1 MRADALVSHRLR
13 LHLITRPDGASRHP
27 FADPD
32 IYPCRALGERPA
44 SVYAMTAITISLRV
58 TAPGP
63 AVARVSVGRR
73 QFSIGRPVEFD
84 DASPHVAALEY
95 ALGAVGGEVVN
106 GLREFARRR
115 RLALDAVEA
124 LVTGELQDGL
134 AYLEVI
140 GESGR
145 PRLGRIAIKVFI
157 ASPDVTATGVLFDE
171 MLERLPLVSTL
182 REALDLDIEL
192 VQTS

>member
-1 MRADALVSHRLR
+1 MS
-13 LHLITRPDGASRHP
+13 T
-27 FADPD
+27 
-32 IYPCRALGERPA
+32 
-44 SVYAMTAITISLRV
+44 ITIPLRV
-58 TAPGP
+58 TAPAPG
-63 AVARVSVGRR
+63 AAHVSVGRR

-106 GLREFARRR
+106 GLREFSRRR
-115 RLALDAVEA
+115 RVSIDAVEA

-134 AYLEVI
+134 VYLEVI

-145 PRLGRIAIKVFI
+145 PRIRRIAVKVFV
-157 ASPDVTATGVLFDE
+157 ATVDDTATRALFDE
-171 MLERLPLVSTL
+171 MIERLPLVSTL

-192 VQTS
+192 VLTS

>member
-1 MRADALVSHRLR
+1 MN
-13 LHLITRPDGASRHP
+13 
-27 FADPD
+27 
-32 IYPCRALGERPA
+32 
-44 SVYAMTAITISLRV
+44 AITISLRV

-63 AVARVSVGRR
+63 AAARVSAGRR

-84 DASPHVAALEY
+84 EASPHVAALEY

-115 RLALDAVEA
+115 RLAIDAVEA

-134 AYLEVI
+134 VYLEVI

-145 PRLGRIAIKVFI
+145 PRIRRIAIKVFV
-157 ASPDVTATGVLFDE
+157 ASGAQTATRALFDE
-171 MLERLPLVSTL
+171 MLERLPLVNTL
-182 REALDLDIEL
+182 REVLELDVEL

>member
-1 MRADALVSHRLR
+1 MS
-13 LHLITRPDGASRHP
+13 
-27 FADPD
+27 
-32 IYPCRALGERPA
+32 
-44 SVYAMTAITISLRV
+44 AITISLRV

-63 AVARVSVGRR
+63 AAARVSVGRR

-84 DASPHVAALEY
+84 EASPHVAALEY

-115 RLALDAVEA
+115 RHVVDAVEA

-140 GESGR
+140 GERGR
-145 PRLGRIAIKVFI
+145 PRLRRIAVKVFV
-157 ASPDVTATGVLFDE
+157 ASGDANATRALFDE
-171 MLERLPLVSTL
+171 MIERLPLVSTL
-182 REALDLDIEL
+182 REAIDLDIEL

>member
-1 MRADALVSHRLR
+1 
-13 LHLITRPDGASRHP
+13 
-27 FADPD
+27 
-32 IYPCRALGERPA
+32 
-44 SVYAMTAITISLRV
+44 MTAITVSLRV

-115 RLALDAVEA
+115 RLAIDAVEA

-134 AYLEVI
+134 TYLEVI
-140 GESGR
+140 GERGQ
-145 PRLGRIAIKVFI
+145 PRIRRIGIKVFV
-157 ASPDVTATGVLFDE
+157 ASGPDGSARELFVE
-171 MLERLPLVSTL
+171 MIGRLPLVSTL
-182 REALDLDIEL
+182 RAALDLDIEL
-192 VQTS
+192 IETS

>member
-1 MRADALVSHRLR
+1 
-13 LHLITRPDGASRHP
+13 
-27 FADPD
+27 
-32 IYPCRALGERPA
+32 
-44 SVYAMTAITISLRV
+44 MTAITISLRV

-84 DASPHVAALEY
+84 DASPNVAALEY
-95 ALGAVGGEVVN
+95 ALGAVGGEIVN

-115 RLALDAVEA
+115 RLALDGVEA

-134 AYLEVI
+134 TYLEVV
-140 GESGR
+140 GETGR
-145 PRLGRIAIKVFI
+145 PRIRRIAVKVFV
-157 ASPDVTATGVLFDE
+157 ASADVDATRALFDE
-171 MLERLPLVSTL
+171 MIDRLPLLSTL
-182 REALDLDIEL
+182 RAALDLDIEL

>member
-1 MRADALVSHRLR
+1 
-13 LHLITRPDGASRHP
+13 
-27 FADPD
+27 
-32 IYPCRALGERPA
+32 
-44 SVYAMTAITISLRV
+44 MTAISISLRV

-63 AVARVSVGRR
+63 GVARVSVGRR

-95 ALGAVGGEVVN
+95 ALGAVGGEIVN

-115 RLALDAVEA
+115 RFAIDAVEA
-124 LVTGELQDGL
+124 LVSGELDDEL

-145 PRLGRIAIKVFI
+145 PRIRRIAVRVFV
-157 ASPDVTATGVLFDE
+157 ASADDRGARALFDE
-171 MLERLPLVSTL
+171 MLERLPLVGTL
-182 REALDLDIEL
+182 RKALDLDVEL
-192 VQTS
+192 VLTS